1 MLAQTTPAP
10 RLFYGWI
17 VLIACFLITMMASG
31 TMMAFGVFI
40 NPLVEDMG
48 WSHSALSFTY
58 AMSAIVSGLG
68 VLAIGSY
75 LHVYSLRLFF
85 IVGVL
90 VNGVGLYMTSK
101 VTSLEGFYFWYGFV
115 AALGRSTFFICTAT
129 LITRWFEQ
137 RRGMAMGLMMAG
149 NGIGPFMFS
158 PIVTWVIIRWD
169 WQTAFVAISIVM
181 TSVLVLAYLMIR
193 NHPHEM
199 GLKPYGAATTAAAP
213 PPPIKRSHGR
223 PVTPVIVEPSVSSLW
238 GRILRHQGFWTLSLI
253 NFFCCICHS
262 IPLVHTVGF
271 AQSAGLSDFA
281 ASWVLAV
288 MGLTSVVG
296 RIFWGFFADRHGARL
311 TLMMTLFMQGS
322 FILWLVGTQD
332 PIVFFLYAIVWGFG
346 YGGVGT
352 QYGVVARELYG
363 ARLFGPGYSGQ
374 NCFAMVGMAVGG
386 FLGGYLYD
394 ISHTYVTAWLVSFG
408 AGLISA
414 LLGMDLLAQG
424 ERAKAAEQEDASPH
438 TSMPQAARARQTTR
452 V

>member
-1 MLAQTTPAP
+1 MLAQTAP
-10 RLFYGWI
+10 PPRFFYGWI
-17 VLIACFLITMMASG
+17 ILFACFLTSMMASG

-40 NPLVEDMG
+40 NPLVDDMG

-58 AMSAIVSGLG
+58 ALSAIISGLG
-68 VLAIGSY
+68 VLVIGSY
-75 LHVYSLRLFF
+75 MHIYSLRFLFV
-85 IVGVL
+85 IGVL
-90 VNGVGLYMTSK
+90 VNGFGLYMTST
-101 VTSLEGFYFWYGFV
+101 VTSLGGFYFWYGFV
-115 AALGRSTFFICTAT
+115 AALGRSTFMIATAT
-129 LITRWFEQ
+129 LITRWFEL

-149 NGIGPFMFS
+149 NGIGPFFFS
-158 PIVTWVIIRWD
+158 PIVTWLIVRWD
-169 WQTAFVAISIVM
+169 WQTAFVAISFTM
-181 TSVLVLAYLMIR
+181 TTVLVFAYLLMR
-193 NHPHEM
+193 NHPHDM
-199 GLKPYGAATTAAAP
+199 GLKPYGANTSPTASP
-213 PPPIKRSHGR
+213 PPVKPTRGQ
-223 PVTPVIVEPSVSSLW
+223 PAPAEPSVGSLW

-253 NFFCCICHS
+253 NFFCCVCHS
-262 IPLVHTVGF
+262 IPLVHIVGF
-271 AQSAGLSDFA
+271 AQSAGLSAFA

-311 TLMMTLFMQGS
+311 TLMMTLFMQGA

-332 PIVFFLYAIVWGFG
+332 PVVFFLYAIVWGFG

-363 ARLFGPGYSGQ
+363 SRLFGPGYSGQ

-394 ISHTYVTAWLVSFG
+394 VSHTYVTAWLVSFG

-414 LLGMDLLAQG
+414 LLGLDLLTQG
-424 ERAKAAEQEDASPH
+424 ERAKAAEQAETP
-438 TSMPQAARARQTTR
+438 MPQATPARQTTR

>member
-1 MLAQTTPAP
+1 MFAQTASAP

-17 VLIACFLITMMASG
+17 VLIACFLTTMMASG

-58 AMSAIVSGLG
+58 ALSSIVSGVG

-75 LHVYSLRLFF
+75 MHVYSLRLLFVIGVF
-85 IVGVL
+85 I
-90 VNGVGLYMTSK
+90 NGFGLYMTST

-115 AALGRSTFFICTAT
+115 AAFGRSTFFISTAT

-149 NGIGPFMFS
+149 NGIGPFFFS
-158 PIVTWVIIRWD
+158 PVVTWLIVRWD
-169 WQTAFVAISIVM
+169 WQTAFAAVSVTM
-181 TSVLVLAYLMIR
+181 TSVLVVAYLLMR
-193 NHPHEM
+193 NHPHDI
-199 GLKPYGAATTAAAP
+199 GLRPYGATSDPSPSPAKPTRSKSAAA
-213 PPPIKRSHGR
+213 
-223 PVTPVIVEPSVSSLW
+223 EPSVGSLW
-238 GRILRHQGFWTLSLI
+238 SRILRHQGFWTRSLI
-253 NFFCCICHS
+253 NFFCCVCHS

-271 AQSAGLSDFA
+271 AQSAGLSVFA
-281 ASWVLAV
+281 SSWVLSV

-311 TLMMTLFMQGS
+311 TLMMTLFMQGA
-322 FILWLVGTQD
+322 FMLWLIGTQD

-363 ARLFGPGYSGQ
+363 TRLFGPGYSGQ

-394 ISHTYVTAWLVSFG
+394 ISQTYVWSWMVSFG

-414 LLGMDLLAQG
+414 LLGMDLLSQG
-424 ERAKAAEQEDASPH
+424 ERAKAEA
-438 TSMPQAARARQTTR
+438 QAPAAPAPVAAPQTTR